1 MSSVTEA
8 WKAWQEGFVNKD
20 SSRLAEFFTD
30 DFQFVRT
37 GGARNK
43 QETLDWT
50 AQGGSPTSVDDLEV
64 LYENDDVAVI
74 IHGANTKSPATEL
87 QTDGVVMALATKR
100 DGKFSHWRI
109 VRQEVQM
116 CTKCARTPRG

>member
-43 QETLDWT
+43 QETLDWI
-50 AQGGSPTSVDDLEV
+50 AQGGSPTSVDGLEV

-74 IHGANTKSPATEL
+74 IHSANTKSPATEL
-87 QTDGVVMALATKR
+87 QTDGVVMACAKKR

-109 VRQEVQM
+109 VRQEV
-116 CTKCARTPRG
+116 

>member
-74 IHGANTKSPATEL
+74 IHSANTKSPATQL
-87 QTDGVVMALATKR
+87 QNDGLVMACAKKK

-109 VRQEVQM
+109 VRQVV
-116 CTKCARTPRG
+116 